1 MNNTEKMYRHEYKY
15 IISDIQIEILQQKL
29 NTMMRLDSNAKES
42 GHYYISS
49 LYFDDCNNSCLYDN
63 INGVD
68 AREKYRI
75 RIYNNNPTHMYLEC
89 KCKRC
94 GMTRKTTAEITAD
107 VYDDIVLQKN
117 SLILQQTPIVRRMAQ
132 EIQIKHMKPVVIV
145 SYERIPYICTT
156 GNVRITIDR
165 NLSSSS
171 GINNFL
177 TGDYIRRPVMPSGLS
192 LLEVKWDSFIPDE
205 IYHITQMNELLLTSY
220 SKYVLCRKM
229 GV

>member
-1 MNNTEKMYRHEYKY
+1 MNNTGKMYRHEYKY

-29 NTMMRLDSNAKES
+29 NTMMRLDPNAKES
-42 GHYYISS
+42 GYYYISS
-49 LYFDDCNNSCLYDN
+49 LYFDDYNDSCLYDN
-63 INGVD
+63 ISGVD
-68 AREKYRI
+68 EREKYRI
-75 RIYNNNPTHMYLEC
+75 RIYNNNPTRMYLEC

-107 VYDDIVLQKN
+107 VYDAIVLQNN

-171 GINNFL
+171 SINNFL

-205 IYHITQMNELLLTSY
+205 IYHITQMNDLLLTSY